1 MESNENGENG
11 LASTRSPSTVELMA
25 VKNEKKSYTSP
36 IVRNNEGAET
46 HVGTPGVVVVTADD
60 SISKSRAYFMVFVL
74 LFINLL
80 NYMDRFTI
88 AGVLV
93 DIQHYYSIG
102 NSEAGLIQT
111 VFIISYMIFSPI
123 FGYLGDRYNRKF
135 IMGGGITL
143 WSLLTLSG
151 SFIGKDYFWIFL
163 IIRGLVGIG
172 EASYSTIAPTII
184 ADMFVKG
191 TRTRMLMFFYFAIPV
206 GSGLGYVVGANLAKA
221 FGAWQW
227 ALRFTPALGIICVLL
242 IFIVLREPQR
252 GHAEGGTHLHN
263 SSYLQ
268 DLKELARTKSFVLS
282 TFGFTCVAFVTGAL
296 ALWAPSYMYNA
307 IKAQGQDADE
317 GDIAFIFGGITVAA
331 GFIGVA
337 LGAEA
342 SRRYKRI
349 NPRADP
355 LVCAFGL
362 LMCTPFLFFGLWL
375 SEHHIPASWALIFF
389 GETFLCLNWSII
401 ADILLYVVIPTRRST
416 AEAVQILVSHALGDA
431 GSPYLI
437 GVISDALGH
446 GYPVDR
452 RKSPSVQS
460 DTLRNAFYV
469 TPFIC
474 VIGGAFFLATALF
487 IQKDR
492 EKAERVTKG
501 LRDSDEDISEDDS
514 DVEPILRSD
523 DEDFDGLQPFA

>member
-1 MESNENGENG
+1 METEEEYG
-11 LASTRSPSTVELMA
+11 LANQKSPSTVELMA
-25 VKNEKKSYTSP
+25 VKNHKKSYTSP
-36 IVRNNEGAET
+36 IVRNNDIAES
-46 HVGTPGVVVVTADD
+46 HVRTPDVEVVAGD
-60 SISKSRAYFMVFVL
+60 ISKHRAYFMVFVL

-93 DIQHYYSIG
+93 DIQNYYHIG

-111 VFIISYMIFSPI
+111 VFIVSYMIFSPI

-151 SFIGKDYFWIFL
+151 SFIGKDYFWLFL
-163 IIRGLVGIG
+163 LIRGLVGIG

-206 GSGLGYVVGANLAKA
+206 GSGLGYVVGANIAKA

-227 ALRFTPALGIICVLL
+227 ALRFTPVLGIICVIL
-242 IFIVLREPQR
+242 IFIVLKEPQR
-252 GHAEGGTHLHN
+252 GHAEGGSHLRN

-268 DLKELARTKSFVLS
+268 DLKELAKTKSFVLS
-282 TFGFTCVAFVTGAL
+282 TLGFTCVAFVTGAL
-296 ALWAPSYMYNA
+296 ALWAPSYMFNV

-317 GDIAFIFGGITVAA
+317 GNIAFIFGGITVAA

-375 SEHHIPASWALIFF
+375 SESNIPVSWALIFF

-416 AEAVQILVSHALGDA
+416 AEAVQILISHALGDA

-437 GVISDALGH
+437 GVISDALATK
-446 GYPVDR
+446 YPKDER
-452 RKSPSVQS
+452 LSPSVES
-460 DTLRNAFYV
+460 STLRNAFYI
-469 TPFIC
+469 TPFVC
-474 VIGGAFFLATALF
+474 VIGGGFFLATALF

-492 EKAERVTKG
+492 EKAEKITKVG
-501 LRDSDEDISEDDS
+501 GPTLNINGGIDNPNLTLGENDSITVANPD
-514 DVEPILRSD
+514 RSNV
-523 DEDFDGLQPFA
+523 L

>member
-1 MESNENGENG
+1 M
-11 LASTRSPSTVELMA
+11 TR
-25 VKNEKKSYTSP
+25 KKDTSP
-36 IVRNNEGAET
+36 IVRSNDNTEPR
-46 HVGTPGVVVVTADD
+46 VGSHDVEVVDADG
-60 SISKSRAYFMVFVL
+60 ISKSRAYFMVFVL

-93 DIQHYYSIG
+93 DIMSYYKIS
-102 NSEAGLIQT
+102 NSDGGLIQT

-123 FGYLGDRYNRKF
+123 FGYLGDRYNRKY
-135 IMGGGITL
+135 IMGGGIAL

-151 SFIGKDYFWIFL
+151 SFVGKDYFWLFL
-163 IIRGLVGIG
+163 LIRGLVGIG

-227 ALRFTPALGIICVLL
+227 ALRFTPALGIICVIL
-242 IFIVLREPQR
+242 IFIVLKEPPR
-252 GHAEGGTHLHN
+252 GHAEGGSHLHN
-263 SSYLQ
+263 SSYLE
-268 DLKELARTKSFVLS
+268 DLKELAKTKSFVLS
-282 TFGFTCVAFVTGAL
+282 TLGFTCVAFVTGAL
-296 ALWAPSYMYNA
+296 ALWAPTYMFNA

-317 GDIAFIFGGITVAA
+317 GNIAFIFGGITVAA

-362 LMCTPFLFFGLWL
+362 MMCMPFLFFGLWL
-375 SEHHIPASWALIFF
+375 SEYHIPASWALIFF

-437 GVISDALGH
+437 GVIADVLAEKS
-446 GYPVDR
+446 PVDAR
-452 RKSPSVQS
+452 SSPSVKS
-460 DTLRNAFYV
+460 STLRNAFYI
-469 TPFIC
+469 TPFVC
-474 VIGGAFFLATALF
+474 VIGGAFFLATALV

-492 EKAERVTKG
+492 ERAEKITKDLEVVKESNSIIFIFCEQLS
-501 LRDSDEDISEDDS
+501 LRLKVGIDAANINGGIDNPNLNIGENETITVAAPDRNN
-514 DVEPILRSD
+514 VL
-523 DEDFDGLQPFA
+523 

>member
-1 MESNENGENG
+1 MEKGNGFM
-11 LASTRSPSTVELMA
+11 SKKSPSTVELMA
-25 VKNEKKSYTSP
+25 VKNESKSYTSP
-36 IVRNNEGAET
+36 IVRNNEGDGSHMGDPE
-46 HVGTPGVVVVTADD
+46 VSVVTADD
-60 SISKSRAYFMVFVL
+60 SISKGRAYFMVFVL

-93 DIQHYYSIG
+93 DIQNYYKIG
-102 NSEAGLIQT
+102 NSDAGLIQT

-123 FGYLGDRYNRKF
+123 FGYLGDRFNRKF
-135 IMGGGITL
+135 IMGGGIAL

-151 SFIGKDYFWIFL
+151 SFIGKDYFWIFVL
-163 IIRGLVGIG
+163 IRGLVGIG

-227 ALRFTPALGIICVLL
+227 ALRFTPVLGIICVIL
-242 IFIVLREPQR
+242 IFVVLKEPKR

-263 SSYLQ
+263 STYFE
-268 DLKELARTKSFVLS
+268 DLKELAKTKSFVLS
-282 TFGFTCVAFVTGAL
+282 TLGFTCVAFVTGAL
-296 ALWAPSYMYNA
+296 ALWAPSYMFNA

-337 LGAEA
+337 TGAEV
-342 SRRYKRI
+342 SRRLKKR

-362 LMCTPFLFFGLWL
+362 LMCTPFLFFGLVF
-375 SEHHIPASWALIFF
+375 SDHNIPISWVLIFF

-416 AEAVQILVSHALGDA
+416 AEAVQILISHALGDA
-431 GSPYLI
+431 GSPYLL
-437 GVISDALGH
+437 GVISDSLASN
-446 GYPVDR
+446 YPVDE

-460 DTLRNAFYV
+460 DTMRNAFYV
-469 TPFIC
+469 TPFVC
-474 VIGGAFFLATALF
+474 VFGGAFFLATALF

-492 EKAERVTKG
+492 EKAEKITKG

-523 DEDFDGLQPFA
+523 DEDFDGMQPFA

>member
-1 MESNENGENG
+1 METEENG
-11 LASTRSPSTVELMA
+11 LANQKSPSTVELMA
-25 VKNEKKSYTSP
+25 VKNHKKSYTSP
-36 IVRNNEGAET
+36 IVRNNDIGES
-46 HVGTPGVVVVTADD
+46 HVRTPDVEVVAGD
-60 SISKSRAYFMVFVL
+60 ISKHRAYFMVFVL

-93 DIQHYYSIG
+93 DIQTYYHIG

-111 VFIISYMIFSPI
+111 VFIASYMIFSPI

-151 SFIGKDYFWIFL
+151 SFIGKDHFWAFIL
-163 IIRGLVGIG
+163 IRAAVGIG

-184 ADMFVKG
+184 ADLFAKDL
-191 TRTRMLMFFYFAIPV
+191 RTRMLMVFYFAIPV
-206 GSGLGYVVGANLAKA
+206 GSGLGYVVGANIAKA

-227 ALRFTPALGIICVLL
+227 ALRFTPVLGIICVIL
-242 IFIVLREPQR
+242 IFIVLKEPQR
-252 GHAEGGTHLHN
+252 GHAEGGSHLHN

-268 DLKELARTKSFVLS
+268 DLKELAKTKSFVLS
-282 TFGFTCVAFVTGAL
+282 TLGFTCVAFVTGAL
-296 ALWAPSYMYNA
+296 ALWAPSYMFNV

-317 GDIAFIFGGITVAA
+317 GNIAFIFGGITVAA

-337 LGAEA
+337 TGAEA

-362 LMCTPFLFFGLWL
+362 MMCTPFLFFGLWL
-375 SEHHIPASWALIFF
+375 SETNIPVSWALIFF

-416 AEAVQILVSHALGDA
+416 AEAVQILISHALGDA

-437 GVISDALGH
+437 GVIADALATK
-446 GYPVDR
+446 YPKDER
-452 RKSPSVQS
+452 LSPSVES
-460 DTLRNAFYV
+460 STLRNAFYI
-469 TPFIC
+469 TPFVC
-474 VIGGAFFLATALF
+474 VIGGGFFLATALF

-492 EKAERVTKG
+492 EKAEKITKVG
-501 LRDSDEDISEDDS
+501 DQTLNINGGIDNPNLTLGENDSITVANPD
-514 DVEPILRSD
+514 RSNV
-523 DEDFDGLQPFA
+523 L